1 MQNAATKLILNIDDA
16 ANYGAE
22 LGRKADITSAT
33 TIITLGKLK
42 DAGIIKRIDDPG
54 RKRFVELTDKG
65 KKLRFHLEEILKIC

>member
-1 MQNAATKLILNIDDA
+1 MQNAAVKLILNIDDA

-42 DAGIIKRIDDPG
+42 DARNQ
-54 RKRFVELTDKG
+54 
-65 KKLRFHLEEILKIC
+65 